1 LNLIKLGDRYIN
13 LDNVT
18 SIGPL
23 NEGYAGKA
31 GTMQIEYVG
40 RASEDYGAEWVEGE
54 EAEALRWWLKAKA
67 RDICHERANPL

>member
-1 LNLIKLGDRYIN
+1 MTLIKVGNRYIN

-23 NEGYAGKA
+23 NKEHAGKE
-31 GTMQIEYVG
+31 GVMLVEYVG

-54 EAEALRWWLKAKA
+54 EAEALRWYLANTA
-67 RDICHERANPL
+67 VDVRYERAIR